1 MQFSQSQ
8 VPGLQFCMAMFA
20 GVAALLGAAMALEGQ
35 TSIALTNFCGA
46 LFFVFAYHNPDILL
60 VNELRESRS
69 DHKDVAQK
77 KFLWTSLAVGILAF
91 VWEFQEHLPLG

>member
-1 MQFSQSQ
+1 MQFSESQ
-8 VPGLQFCMAMFA
+8 VPGLQICMAMFA
-20 GVAALLGAAMALEGQ
+20 GLAALLGAAMALEGQ

-60 VNELRESRS
+60 VNELCESRS
-69 DHKDVAQK
+69 DNKDVAQK

-91 VWEFQEHLPLG
+91 FWEFKEHLPLG